1 MVTLTTEMGGVDG
14 PPPSENV
21 ENPKGMRACGALF
34 QLRGRGDRTNAF
46 QLAIHLAGP

>member
-14 PPPSENV
+14 YPSLG
-21 ENPKGMRACGALF
+21 KRGKSGGMRACGALF